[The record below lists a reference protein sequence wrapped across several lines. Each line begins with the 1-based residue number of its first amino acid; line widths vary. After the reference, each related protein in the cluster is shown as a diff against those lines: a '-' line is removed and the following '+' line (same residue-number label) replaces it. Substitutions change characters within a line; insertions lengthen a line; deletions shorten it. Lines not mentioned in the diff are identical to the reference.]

1 MRKAFIPLVF
11 AAAAALSAFARPGGW
26 ATINV
31 DPRPDSVAVGQP
43 LHLAF
48 MVKQHGVT
56 PLAGLKPRITLRSA
70 GQDTIRV
77 MAKEATETGRYYADV
92 SFPAAGEWSINIHSG
107 FMRSETDLPRIRVVS
122 AQNVVSKT
130 KP

>member
-48 MVKQHGVT
+48 LVKQHDVT
-56 PLAGLKPRITLRSA
+56 PLAGLKPRITLRA
-70 GQDTIRV
+70 PGRDTIRV
-77 MAKEATETGRYYADV
+77 MAKEAKETGRYYADV
-92 SFPAAGEWSINIHSG
+92 TFPTAGEWSINIHSG
-107 FMRSETDLPRIRVVS
+107 FMKSEIDLPRIIVVGS
-122 AQNVVSKT
+122 QKVVTRT